1 MQEAGVMEGHRQP
14 EDGIQGDLIARL
26 RQRDPVAFEE
36 FVSLVGPRLLNFGR
50 RMCGDRED
58 AREVFQDTLLKTF
71 EAIDDLK
78 NPGAFKTWLY
88 RIAAN
93 ACRMRRRKSQFLKEE
108 ISLEDAL
115 PNRPPGEAAPMPWE
129 ELPDRVLLNDEL
141 REHLQ
146 GAILE
151 LPEDSRAVLV
161 LRDVEG
167 LTTEEVAEALSLSK
181 DVVKMRLH
189 RARAKVRNHLAEYL
203 EQSSN

>member
-1 MQEAGVMEGHRQP
+1 MEVLQQP
-14 EDGIQGDLIARL
+14 EDTIQGELIERL
-26 RQRDPVAFEE
+26 KQRDPAAFEE
-36 FVSLVGPRLLNFGR
+36 FVSLVGPRLLSFGR

-71 EAIDDLK
+71 EAIGDLK

-93 ACRMRRRKSQFLKEE
+93 ACRMKRRKSQFLKEE

-115 PNRPPGEAAPMPWE
+115 PNRPSEEVAPLAWE

-141 REHLQ
+141 RDHLQ
-146 GAILE
+146 QAILK
-151 LPEDSRAVLV
+151 LPEDSRLVLV

-167 LTTEEVAEALSLSK
+167 LRTEEVAEALSVSK

-189 RARAKVRNHLAEYL
+189 RARARVRNHLEEYL
-203 EQSSN
+203 DLSTN